1 MKEMLK
7 QLGLGSASEL
17 FAVIPEEAMLHE
29 PAIPEPMDEKDL
41 MMHIYRV
48 AKKNLYA
55 GKVPSFLGAGVY
67 NHFIPAAVEEI
78 VSRSEFYTSYTSY
91 QPEISQGML
100 QTLFEY
106 QSFMVELTG
115 MDVVNASM
123 YDWASA
129 LGEAAL
135 MSARATKRRRVL
147 IPENILPE
155 RRMVLETYCTGPG
168 IEIDTYSFD
177 RETGEIDLESI
188 RKKSGD
194 DLAGIYV
201 EIPNLF
207 GVIDS
212 RISNIKPIL
221 GDTPLLI
228 VGANPLLLS
237 VIRPPA
243 EMGADIVIGEGQ
255 MLGSHMNFGGPL
267 LGIFG
272 TKKKYIRTMP
282 GRIIGAT
289 VDSNGNRA
297 FTMTLQTREQH
308 IRRSRATSNICSNEA
323 LSALTSAVYIAVM
336 GGAGLRALAIENLE
350 RAERLASMLDEL
362 PEIDSPLFSAPH
374 FNEFVIDLPMAARE
388 VNRLLLEK
396 GIIGGLPLDFLG
408 DDMKNRMVI
417 NTTEMHTDADYASL
431 VSAIKEVV

>member
-1 MKEMLK
+1 MKEMLEE
-7 QLGLGSASEL
+7 LEMNSASEL
-17 FAVIPEEAMLHE
+17 FR
-29 PAIPEPMDEKDL
+29 AIPESAFLREPAVPEGMSEAEL
-41 MMHIYRV
+41 MRHIEDI
-48 AKKNLYA
+48 AKKNMHA
-55 GKVPSFLGAGVY
+55 GKAPSFLGAGIY
-67 NHFIPAAVEEI
+67 NHFVPAAVEEI

-135 MSARATKRRRVL
+135 MSARATKRSRFL
-147 IPENILPE
+147 IPENTLPD
-155 RRMVLETYCTGPG
+155 RRMVLETYCRGPG
-168 IEIDTYSFD
+168 IEIDTYSYD
-177 RETGEIDLESI
+177 RETGEMDLNTLKE
-188 RKKSGD
+188 KAD
-194 DLAGIYV
+194 DAVAGIYV
-201 EIPNLF
+201 ETPNLF

-212 RISNIKPIL
+212 KIGEVKKIADEKS
-221 GDTPLLI
+221 LLV

-237 VIRPPA
+237 VMKSPA

-255 MLGSHMNFGGPL
+255 ITGSHMNFGGPL

-282 GRIIGAT
+282 GRLIGAT
-289 VDSNGNRA
+289 VDSSGRRA

-323 LSALTSAVYIAVM
+323 LSAVTSAVYIAVM
-336 GGAGLRALAIENLE
+336 GGSGLR
-350 RAERLASMLDEL
+350 RLAAENMVKAEKLAAMLDGL
-362 PEIDSPLFSAPH
+362 TEIESPIFSSPH
-374 FNEFVIDLPMAARE
+374 FNEFVIDLPMDASE

-396 GIIGGLPLDFLG
+396 GVIGGLPLNFLG
-408 DDMKNRMVI
+408 EEMKNRMAI
-417 NTTEMHTDADYASL
+417 ATTEMHEDADYDAL
-431 VSAIKEVV
+431 IRALKEVL

>member
-7 QLGLGSASEL
+7 QLGLESASEL

-29 PAIPEPMDEKDL
+29 PALPEGMSEMDV
-41 MMHIYRV
+41 MRHIYAV
-48 AKKNLYA
+48 AKKNRYA
-55 GKVPSFLGAGVY
+55 GKVPSFLGAGIY
-67 NHFIPAAVEEI
+67 NHFVPAAVEEI

-100 QTLFEY
+100 QSLFEY

-135 MSARATKRRRVL
+135 MSARATKRRRFL
-147 IPENILPE
+147 IPENLLPD
-155 RRMVLETYCTGPG
+155 RKMVLETYCSGPG
-168 IEIDTYSFD
+168 IEIDTYSYN
-177 RETGEIDLESI
+177 RETGEIDLESM
-188 RKKSGD
+188 KEKVD
-194 DLAGIYV
+194 ENTAGVYA

-212 RISNIKPIL
+212 KIGEMKEIL
-221 GDTPLLI
+221 GEKTLLV

-255 MLGSHMNFGGPL
+255 ITGSHMNFGGPL

-282 GRIIGAT
+282 GRLIGAT
-289 VDSNGNRA
+289 VDANGKRA

-308 IRRSRATSNICSNEA
+308 IRRNRATSNICSNEA
-323 LSALTSAVYIAVM
+323 LSAVTSAVYIAVM
-336 GGAGLRALAIENLE
+336 GGEGLRSLAMENLE
-350 RAERLASMLDEL
+350 RAELLASMLDEL
-362 PEIDSPLFSAPH
+362 PEIESPLFPTPH
-374 FNEFVIDLPMAARE
+374 FNEFVIDLPMKAKE
-388 VNRLLLEK
+388 VNALLLEK

-408 DDMKNRMVI
+408 DNMKNRMVI
-417 NTTEMHTDADYASL
+417 NTTEMHTDADYNAL
-431 VSAIKEVV
+431 VGALKEVL

>member
-7 QLGLGSASEL
+7 ELGLESASEL
-17 FAVIPEEAMLHE
+17 FEAIPEEAMLYE
-29 PAIPEPMDEKDL
+29 PALPEGMSEVDV
-41 MMHIYRV
+41 MRHIYAV
-48 AKKNLYA
+48 AKKNRYA
-55 GKVPSFLGAGVY
+55 GKVPSFLGAGIY

-100 QTLFEY
+100 QALFEY

-135 MSARATKRRRVL
+135 MSARATKRRRFL
-147 IPENILPE
+147 IPENILPD
-155 RRMVLETYCTGPG
+155 RRRVLETYCSGPG
-168 IEIDTYSFD
+168 LEIDTYSYN

-194 DLAGIYV
+194 DLAGLYV

-212 RISNIKPIL
+212 RISEIKGIL

-237 VIRPPA
+237 VIRSPG
-243 EMGADIVIGEGQ
+243 EMGADIVVGEGQ
-255 MLGSHMNFGGPL
+255 ITGSHMNFGGPL

-289 VDSNGNRA
+289 VDANGKRA

-336 GGAGLRALAIENLE
+336 GGEGLRSLAMENLE
-350 RAERLASMLDEL
+350 RAEMLASMLDEL
-362 PEIDSPLFSAPH
+362 PEIESPLFPAPH
-374 FNEFVIDLPMAARE
+374 FNEFVIDLPMTAKE
-388 VNRLLLEK
+388 VNTLLLEK

-431 VSAIKEVV
+431 VSAIKEVM

>member
-1 MKEMLK
+1 MKEMLDE
-7 QLGLGSASEL
+7 LGLKSTSEL
-17 FAVIPEEAMLHE
+17 FEAIPEEAMLHE
-29 PAIPEPMDEKDL
+29 PAVPEGMSEKDL
-41 MMHIYRV
+41 MRHIYDM

-55 GKVPSFLGAGVY
+55 GKVPSFLGAGIY
-67 NHFIPAAVEEI
+67 NHFVPAAVEEI

-100 QTLFEY
+100 QSLFEY

-135 MSARATKRRRVL
+135 MSARASRRKRFLV
-147 IPENILPE
+147 PENILPD

-168 IEIDTYSFD
+168 IEIDTYSFNK
-177 RETGEIDLESI
+177 ETGEADLQSLEE
-188 RKKSGD
+188 KVD
-194 DLAGIYV
+194 ENTAGVYA
-201 EIPNLF
+201 ELPNLF

-212 RISNIKPIL
+212 KIEEMKGIIGEK
-221 GDTPLLI
+221 PLLV

-237 VIRPPA
+237 AIKSPA

-255 MLGSHMNFGGPL
+255 ITGSRMNFGGPL

-272 TKKKYIRTMP
+272 TRKKYVRTMP
-282 GRIIGAT
+282 GRLIGAT
-289 VDSNGNRA
+289 VDSNGKRA

-323 LSALTSAVYIAVM
+323 LSAVTSAVYIAVM
-336 GGAGLRALAIENLE
+336 GGTGLRELTAENLVK
-350 RAERLASMLDEL
+350 AEKLASMLDRL
-362 PEIDSPLFSAPH
+362 DEIKSPVFAAPH
-374 FNEFVIDLPMAARE
+374 FNEFVIDLPMDAVE
-388 VNRLLLEK
+388 VNRLLLERE
-396 GIIGGLPLDFLG
+396 IIGGLPLGFLG
-408 DDMKNRMVI
+408 DGMKNRMLI
-417 NTTEMHTDADYASL
+417 NTTEMHADADYDSL
-431 VSAIKEVV
+431 ITALKEVL